1 MSRRRKR
8 PTGRPGQRRSAGPLV
23 RVTED
28 QLSRD
33 LGVPVTEVEEHLQTA
48 IRAGWIGRLGP
59 GVFVLTIPEGV
70 RLDER

>member
-1 MSRRRKR
+1 M
-8 PTGRPGQRRSAGPLV
+8 
-23 RVTED
+23 TED